1 MPDGREAIAVRI
13 LKNVSEVPA
22 AAWDACAGPDN
33 PFVSHAFLSALERSG
48 SASAE
53 TGWLPQHLAIADPSG
68 DLSAV
73 LPLYLKNH
81 SYGEYV
87 FDWGWADAYER
98 AGGSYYPKLQC
109 SVPFTPVAGP
119 RLLIR
124 PGGDREALANA
135 LIAAMVQLVEEHGAS
150 SVHVTF
156 TTREEYERLGAAGF
170 LQRLGVQYHWENRGY
185 GDFED
190 FLAGLASRKRKQI
203 RRERRQVAESG
214 IRLRVLQGAEIEP
227 HHWRAFYRFYLATV
241 DKKWAHAYLT
251 RDFFDRL
258 GASMADQV
266 ALVLAEDGDEP
277 VAAALNLIGGD
288 TLYGRNW
295 GCAKRY
301 RFLHFEACYYQ
312 AIEFAIAQG
321 LTRVEAGAQGEHKI
335 QRGYLPSETYSAHWI
350 ADPALRD
357 AVAHFLERERPAMR
371 YQQAALSQQGPF
383 RR

>member
-68 DLSAV
+68 DLAAV

-81 SYGEYV
+81 S
-87 FDWGWADAYER
+87 
-98 AGGSYYPKLQC
+98 
-109 SVPFTPVAGP
+109 PFTPVAGP
-119 RLLIR
+119 RLLIW

-266 ALVLAEDGDEP
+266 ALVLAEDDDEP